1 MRFSQTATRTA
12 TLMRAKLDPRA
23 LLLSAALSLVYQ
35 LYSVATA
42 MFAPVTDAV
51 CAVSTDIGASVIVAI
66 GFLVFMWGLI
76 RFITKNR
83 DGVSWMAGAV
93 IGVVIGLAGGDVW
106 AATVGQN
113 AC

>member
-1 MRFSQTATRTA
+1 MSIHRTVRRAVTLVQRPAALRTLLLGAALTATA
-12 TLMRAKLDPRA
+12 
-23 LLLSAALSLVYQ
+23 Q
-35 LYSVATA
+35 FCGVAFA
-42 MFAPVTDAV
+42 MFVPVTDAV
-51 CAVSTDIGASVIVAI
+51 CAVSTDLGASVIVAI

-93 IGVVIGLAGGDVW
+93 VGVVIGLAGGDVW
-106 AATVGQN
+106 AATVGQS